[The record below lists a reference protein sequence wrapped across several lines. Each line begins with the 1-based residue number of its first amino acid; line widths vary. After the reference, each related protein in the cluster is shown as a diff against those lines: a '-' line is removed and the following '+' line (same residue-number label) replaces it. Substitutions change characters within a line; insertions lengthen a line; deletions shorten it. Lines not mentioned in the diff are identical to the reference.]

1 MSTPSSKDSDFFLA
15 SYFEE
20 LLTDPVPAQLP
31 AEEEKTTAKPVAPKA
46 NQTPE
51 KLAEASVIK
60 APEKKTP
67 KNASLART
75 EPEALPELHQPIQ
88 KSAAASIPAPNNTV
102 TSASEEAPAPQLQPE
117 TKTELQQRQ
126 AYLEETQ
133 KQKLQALLNQGI
145 QLQAPVKTKP
155 QTAQVVIEKVAQ
167 KVEQQVRVE
176 QKVQVEQK
184 IQEVHVEVKAPVQEI
199 ITVEQQTAAQTGY
212 SLGVNDL
219 LEWHENGRPMWA
231 QERFDVLLFEVS
243 GLTLA
248 VPLVALGQI
257 QPLNENLTPLFGQ
270 SNWFMGLLN
279 SAHGKIKT
287 INTALFVMPEKYSET
302 FLETAKYV
310 ISIDG
315 VSWGLAVDK
324 VNQPVTLN
332 PSEVKWRGER
342 TKRPWLAGT
351 VKSAMCALI
360 DIPQMA
366 KLLHDSD
373 KNAQKR

>member
-1 MSTPSSKDSDFFLA
+1 M
-15 SYFEE
+15 
-20 LLTDPVPAQLP
+20 
-31 AEEEKTTAKPVAPKA
+31 
-46 NQTPE
+46 
-51 KLAEASVIK
+51 
-60 APEKKTP
+60 
-67 KNASLART
+67 
-75 EPEALPELHQPIQ
+75 
-88 KSAAASIPAPNNTV
+88 
-102 TSASEEAPAPQLQPE
+102 
-117 TKTELQQRQ
+117 
-126 AYLEETQ
+126 
-133 KQKLQALLNQGI
+133 QALLNQGI
-145 QLQAPVKTKP
+145 QLQAPVKTKS

-167 KVEQQVRVE
+167 KVEQKIQVE
-176 QKVQVEQK
+176 QKV
-184 IQEVHVEVKAPVQEI
+184 QEVHVEVKAPVQEI
-199 ITVEQQTAAQTGY
+199 TTVEQQTAAQTGY